1 MMKVKRIIL
10 MNMLLLLAFAF
21 YGCNGAKGTSIHSER
36 NFFKELKQYESE
48 VTVTFLK
55 DKQPNEMKMKQIANM
70 NGSYEWTVIEPEHLK
85 DVKVSFDG
93 NQITE
98 YFPSVN
104 KTLEVKGST
113 AQNEIV
119 LTHFVSRYLTNENIK
134 EQEIQLNGKSVHT
147 YEMPI
152 EGGFKYLSKE
162 KLWLDEKSQLP
173 LKMEIY
179 DDTGNITI
187 EVVYK
192 DFKFNS

>member
-1 MMKVKRIIL
+1 MKVKRIIL
-10 MNMLLLLAFAF
+10 MNVLLLVAFTF
-21 YGCNGAKGTSIHSER
+21 YGCNTASKTSVHSAG

-48 VTVTFLK
+48 VTITFLK
-55 DKQPNEMKMKQIANM
+55 DKQPNEMKMKQVANM
-70 NGSYEWTVIEPEHLK
+70 DGSYEWTVIEPEHLK
-85 DVKVSFDG
+85 DVKVSCDG

-98 YFPSVN
+98 HFPNVN
-104 KTLEVKGST
+104 KTLDVKGST
-113 AQNEIV
+113 VQNEIL

-147 YEMPI
+147 YEQPI
-152 EGGFKYLSKE
+152 EGEFKYLSKE

-187 EVVYK
+187 EIVYK
-192 DFKFNS
+192 DFKLNS

>member
-1 MMKVKRIIL
+1 
-10 MNMLLLLAFAF
+10 MNMLLLLAFTF
-21 YGCNGAKGTSIHSER
+21 YGCKGTNEASIHSAG

-70 NGSYEWTVIEPEHLK
+70 DGRYEWTVVEPEHLK
-85 DVKVSFDG
+85 DVKVSYDG
-93 NQITE
+93 QKITE
-98 YFPSVN
+98 HFPNVN
-104 KTLEVKGST
+104 QTLEVKGSP
-113 AQNEIV
+113 AQNEML

-134 EQEIQLNGKSVHT
+134 EQEIQLNGKSVRT

-152 EGGFKYLSKE
+152 EGNFKYLSKE

-187 EVVYK
+187 EVIYK

>member
-1 MMKVKRIIL
+1 MKAKRFIL
-10 MNMLLLLAFAF
+10 MSVLLLLTFTF
-21 YGCNGAKGTSIHSER
+21 YGCKGANKTSIHSAG

-55 DKQPNEMKMKQIANM
+55 DKQPNEIKMKQIANVD
-70 NGSYEWTVIEPEHLK
+70 GRYEWTVIEPEHLK
-85 DVKVSFDG
+85 DTKVSYDG
-93 NQITE
+93 QQITE
-98 YFPSVN
+98 YYPSVN

-113 AQNEIV
+113 AQNEML

-152 EGGFKYLSKE
+152 EGDFKYLSKE
-162 KLWLDEKSQLP
+162 KLWLDETSQLP

-179 DDTGNITI
+179 DDTGNVTI
-187 EVVYK
+187 EVIYK